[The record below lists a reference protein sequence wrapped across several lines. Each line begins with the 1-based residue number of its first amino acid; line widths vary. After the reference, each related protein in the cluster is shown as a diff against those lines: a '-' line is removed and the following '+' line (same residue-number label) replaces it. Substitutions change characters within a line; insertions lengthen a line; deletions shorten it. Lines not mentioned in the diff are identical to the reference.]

1 MDGYKFESQCATI
14 LKKKHFKKIEV
25 TKSSCDQGIDIIAY
39 KHGKKYGI
47 QCKYYTYP
55 VGNKAIQEAYAG
67 ANFYDCDKVIVMTNI
82 TFTKSAIEL
91 AEKLDVDLWSNCPTN
106 RFYSI
111 PFRLMEIFNLALL
124 IYGILAL
131 FSAKYSSIHLPIP
144 IDTITL
150 IFLLSASIFGLLGW
164 RFVLCNLV
172 ATISCLYLALH
183 LIVLPTLT
191 SAGYTYLSLLAF
203 VPSGIYLVH
212 AIWLYLSRKVFD

>member
-106 RFYSI
+106 HFYSV
-111 PFRLMEIFNLALL
+111 PFRLMEIFNVALL
-124 IYGILAL
+124 FYGILAL
-131 FSAKYSSIHLPIP
+131 FSAKYSSIHLPIS
-144 IDTITL
+144 IDTSTL
-150 IFLLSASIFGLLGW
+150 IFILSASIFGLLGW

-172 ATISCLYLALH
+172 ASISCLYLALH

-191 SAGYTYLSLLAF
+191 SAGYTYWFLLAF

-212 AIWLYLSRKVFD
+212 AIWLFFRRNLFF

>member
-67 ANFYDCDKVIVMTNI
+67 ANFYDCDKAIVMTNI

-91 AEKLDVDLWSNCPTN
+91 AEKLDVDLWSNCPT
-106 RFYSI
+106 
-111 PFRLMEIFNLALL
+111 NLALL

-191 SAGYTYLSLLAF
+191 SAGYTYMFLLAF
-203 VPSGIYLVH
+203 IPSGIYLLH

>member
-111 PFRLMEIFNLALL
+111 PFRLMEIFNVALL
-124 IYGILAL
+124 VYGILAL
-131 FSAKYSSIHLPIP
+131 FSAKYSFIHLPIS

-150 IFLLSASIFGLLGW
+150 ILGW
-164 RFVLCNLV
+164 RFVL
-172 ATISCLYLALH
+172 
-183 LIVLPTLT
+183 
-191 SAGYTYLSLLAF
+191 
-203 VPSGIYLVH
+203 
-212 AIWLYLSRKVFD
+212 